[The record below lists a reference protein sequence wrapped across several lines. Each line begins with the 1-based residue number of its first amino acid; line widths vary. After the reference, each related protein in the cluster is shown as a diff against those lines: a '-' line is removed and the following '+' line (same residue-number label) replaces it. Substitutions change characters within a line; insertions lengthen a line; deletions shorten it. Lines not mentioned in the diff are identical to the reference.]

1 MTIKQQGGIFGRNP
15 TFNDVDVE
23 NNLTVDGTVT
33 HNGTQNITGQLN
45 VDNLRLDGNNINVQ
59 DANGRLVLVPNG
71 TGYLDVFGN
80 TTIRKGDY
88 QDVSLTIANGNA
100 TVGNKREILFTDQAG
115 TTAFIRAYG
124 SAYGAGLNNVLQF
137 GSTTNTFN
145 LTPSGNIAFPSGQG
159 IDFSATSG
167 TGTSELFDDYE
178 EGTWTPVVT
187 DGTNTSTPLYAEGHY
202 RKIGSQ
208 VTVYIALTN
217 MNTIT
222 ASLSGAVSIT
232 GLPYASKTSLPSLM
246 RYVGTVTYTNMSSP
260 PLPNIYYN
268 GATSVG
274 TGLTAATI
282 TSDNADLYAVITYLT
297 N

>member
-15 TFNDVDVE
+15 TFNNVDVE
-23 NNLTVDGTVT
+23 NDLTVDGTVT

-59 DANGRLVLVPNG
+59 DTNGRLVLVPNG

-178 EGTWTPVVT
+178 EGTYDASVYEVGGSTLITATGSYIKVGKVVT
-187 DGTNTSTPLYAEGHY
+187 VSVQIGGGTAGGAGELRSNLPFAASKYSSNTLAYKVGPALVAFSPATSYVNFVDALGSISPSS
-202 RKIGSQ
+202 KMIGSD
-208 VTVYIALTN
+208 VGSGTRLYFNLT
-217 MNTIT
+217 
-222 ASLSGAVSIT
+222 
-232 GLPYASKTSLPSLM
+232 Y
-246 RYVGTVTYTNMSSP
+246 
-260 PLPNIYYN
+260 
-268 GATSVG
+268 
-274 TGLTAATI
+274 I
-282 TSDNADLYAVITYLT
+282 TS
-297 N
+297 